1 MRLSE
6 ITFQND
12 SSDVDDVKEE
22 TCHKHFQKLAQQITL
37 QLFTKEKY
45 LHDKHQ
51 LKIVER

>member
-1 MRLSE
+1 MRLSK

-12 SSDVDDVKEE
+12 SSDEDDVKEE
-22 TCHKHFQKLAQQITL
+22 TCHKQKLAQQITL
-37 QLFTKEKY
+37 QLFTKEKD